1 VSMDIDLFA
10 DTNYGKLA
18 LQKIAPTNP
27 DFRLYYAGWMGK
39 DNDRQVMKVT
49 GAVFR
54 LAKSGK
60 LKGQLSIMVPDT
72 SRTAYVTPDEMTALE
87 NSEVQ
92 NNKAEPL

>member
-1 VSMDIDLFA
+1 MSMDIDLFA

-54 LAKSGK
+54 AAKRGRFK
-60 LKGQLSIMVPDT
+60 RQLHIKAPNTDL
-72 SRTAYVTPDEMTALE
+72 TAYVTSDEMIALDKTRRAE
-87 NSEVQ
+87 SDEV
-92 NNKAEPL
+92 AT